1 MKLLNLRP
9 TVHSSTFELSKEY
22 QRQIDYMNRSFAF
35 ILITAFAL
43 CASQLCQAA
52 EKKSSGGERK
62 NPEANKLA
70 LEGAKA
76 AKSQDFDKAVDLLKK
91 ATAMDH
97 KYADELS
104 AVYQQRG
111 YAATKDQKY
120 GDAISDYD
128 EALRLTPQEGAR
140 IHEMRAAVE
149 MKIQDYDKALADYSE
164 LIKQKPNE
172 IKYLSYRAYIY
183 ELKNDLQNSMADNE
197 KILKADPN
205 NQDANAR
212 KQRIEKKLA
221 EMVTLTPPPRTP
233 TPVPSA
239 AGKKKKP

>member
-1 MKLLNLRP
+1 M
-9 TVHSSTFELSKEY
+9 
-22 QRQIDYMNRSFAF
+22 
-35 ILITAFAL
+35 LITALAL
-43 CASQLCQAA
+43 CVSQMCQAA
-52 EKKSSGGERK
+52 EKK

-76 AKSQDFDKAVDLLKK
+76 AKNQDFDKAVDLLKK

-111 YAATKDQKY
+111 YAATKDQRY

-128 EALRLTPQEGAR
+128 EALKLTPQQAPR
-140 IHEMRAAVE
+140 IHEQRAAVE
-149 MKIQDYDKALADYSE
+149 MKIEDYDKALADYSE

-172 IKYLSYRAYIY
+172 VKYLTYRAYIY
-183 ELKNDLQNSMADNE
+183 EVKNDLQNAMADNE

-205 NQDANAR
+205 NQDAKAR
-212 KQRIEKKLA
+212 KERIEKKLA
-221 EMVTLTPPPRTP
+221 EMVSLTPPPRTP
-233 TPVPSA
+233 TAAPTHAP
-239 AGKKKKP
+239 AGKKKP

>member
-1 MKLLNLRP
+1 MK
-9 TVHSSTFELSKEY
+9 
-22 QRQIDYMNRSFAF
+22 RSFAF
-35 ILITAFAL
+35 TLVVALAL
-43 CASQLCQAA
+43 CASQVCQAA
-52 EKKSSGGERK
+52 DKK

-70 LEGAKA
+70 REGAEA
-76 AKSQDFDKAVDLLKK
+76 AKNQDFDKAVDLLKK

-111 YAATKDQKY
+111 YAAANDQRY
-120 GDAISDYD
+120 GDAINDYD
-128 EALRLTPQEGAR
+128 EALKLTPQQAVR
-140 IHEMRAAVE
+140 IHEQRAAVE

-164 LIKQKPNE
+164 LIKQKSNE
-172 IKYLSYRAYIY
+172 IKYLNYRAYIY

-205 NQDANAR
+205 NQDAKAR
-212 KQRIEKKLA
+212 KQRLEQKIA
-221 EMVTLTPPPRTP
+221 ERVTVTPPPRSP
-233 TPVPSA
+233 TPVPSP